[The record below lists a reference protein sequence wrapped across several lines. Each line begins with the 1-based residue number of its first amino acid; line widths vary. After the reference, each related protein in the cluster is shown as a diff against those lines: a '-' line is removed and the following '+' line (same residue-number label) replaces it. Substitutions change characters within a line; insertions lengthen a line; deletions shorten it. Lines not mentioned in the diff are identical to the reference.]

1 MKVLTTIKS
10 LTELDIDLIDS
21 NEAMLV
27 LNNLANVQI
36 LNGRSTKDDDDD
48 EEEDSDIY
56 DGENDTNAELSD
68 FREIK
73 DLIKNTINPIKD
85 IDEFKSF
92 SELLIFLKNNKNDIY
107 SRWENTLDQNRK
119 DEVSKLFSTKRINL
133 QINKDNTVQV
143 PRRIV
148 TIKRNFNN
156 NNNQ

>member
-1 MKVLTTIKS
+1 M
-10 LTELDIDLIDS
+10 
-21 NEAMLV
+21 
-27 LNNLANVQI
+27 
-36 LNGRSTKDDDDD
+36 
-48 EEEDSDIY
+48 
-56 DGENDTNAELSD
+56 
-68 FREIK
+68 EIK

-156 NNNQ
+156 NNQ

>member
-1 MKVLTTIKS
+1 MLHFFFDLLKCQRKNATF
-10 LTELDIDLIDS
+10 ELKKNCKKDLRV
-21 NEAMLV
+21 NFV
-27 LNNLANVQI
+27 
-36 LNGRSTKDDDDD
+36 DDDDD
-48 EEEDSDIY
+48 EEENSDIY
-56 DGENDTNAELSD
+56 DGENDTVAELND
-68 FREIK
+68 FMEIK

-107 SRWENTLDQNRK
+107 SRWENTLDQNGK

-156 NNNQ
+156 NNKQ